1 MGADEGLVALGFTE
15 MEARVYCELLKG
27 APATGYRLAQALGK
41 APPGIYQALASLEHK
56 GAVLVEEGEPR
67 SFRPVPPDEVLTAL
81 QRGFEVRRREA
92 ADALRRL
99 HAPVQ
104 DDRIYHLKST
114 AQVMERARAMI
125 AGATERLLFD
135 LFPPPFGA
143 LAPALTEASARGVSI
158 AGLVYDAS
166 PKVSFDC
173 VRSSDADFVR
183 ERWPGAQL
191 TLVVD
196 AREFLVALLTPDG
209 TGVKQAIWSDSVYLS
224 CLQHS
229 GLSAEVQ
236 QSAPRSARTRLARS
250 FSLIAS
256 SPPGLRHLVGQQ
268 SLSSSKRGDTP

>member
-1 MGADEGLVALGFTE
+1 MALGFTE

-41 APPGIYQALASLEHK
+41 APPSIYQALASLEHK

-67 SFRPVPPDEVLTAL
+67 SFRPVPPDEVLAAL
-81 QRGFEVRRREA
+81 QRGFETRKREA

-99 HAPVQ
+99 HAPAQ

-135 LFPPPFGA
+135 LFPPPFAA
-143 LAPALTEASARGVSI
+143 LVPALTEASARRVSI
-158 AGLVYDAS
+158 AGLVYDDT
-166 PKVSFDC
+166 PEVPFDC
-173 VRSSDADFVR
+173 VRSSSADFTR

-236 QSAPRSARTRLARS
+236 LSAPPSARARMS
-250 FSLIAS
+250 RTISLIGA
-256 SPPGLRHLVGQQ
+256 SPPGLRQLVGQP
-268 SLSSSKRGDTP
+268 SSSIKPKRGATR

>member
-1 MGADEGLVALGFTE
+1 MDADEGLVALGFTE
-15 MEARVYCELLKG
+15 VEARVYCELLKG

-41 APPGIYQALASLEHK
+41 APPSIYQALASLEHK

-81 QRGFEVRRREA
+81 QRGFETRRREA
-92 ADALRRL
+92 ADALRKL

-104 DDRIYHLKST
+104 DDRIYHLKSH

-135 LFPPPFGA
+135 LFPPPLAA
-143 LAPALTEASARGVSI
+143 LTPALTEASARRVSI
-158 AGLVYDAS
+158 AGLVYDEP
-166 PKVSFDC
+166 PKAPFVC
-173 VRSSDADFVR
+173 VRSSSADFVR

-229 GLSAEVQ
+229 GLAAEIQ
-236 QSAPRSARTRLARS
+236 LSAPPSARTRLARS
-250 FSLIAS
+250 FSLINS
-256 SPPGLRHLVGQQ
+256 SPPGLRQLVGRQPR
-268 SLSSSKRGDTP
+268 SSSKRGDTP

>member
-1 MGADEGLVALGFTE
+1 MNADDVLVALGFTE
-15 MEARVYCELLKG
+15 VEARVYCELLKG
-27 APATGYRLAQALGK
+27 APATGYRLAQTLGK
-41 APPGIYQALASLEHK
+41 APPSIYQALASLEHK

-67 SFRPVPPDEVLTAL
+67 SFRPVPPDEVLAAL
-81 QRGFEVRRREA
+81 QRRFEARRREA
-92 ADALRRL
+92 SDALRKL
-99 HAPVQ
+99 HTPVQ

-114 AQVMERARAMI
+114 AQLMERARAMI

-135 LFPPPFGA
+135 LFPPPFA
-143 LAPALTEASARGVSI
+143 TLAPALTEASARRVSI
-158 AGLVYDAS
+158 AGLVYGET
-166 PKVSFDC
+166 PKLPFDC

-191 TLVVD
+191 TLVAD

-236 QSAPRSARTRLARS
+236 LSAPPSSRARLSRS
-250 FSLIAS
+250 FSLIGS
-256 SPPGLRHLVGQQ
+256 SPPGLRHLVGQPT
-268 SLSSSKRGDTP
+268 SSPHRGDTP

>member
-1 MGADEGLVALGFTE
+1 MNADEGLVALGFTE
-15 MEARVYCELLKG
+15 VEARVYCELLKG

-41 APPGIYQALASLEHK
+41 APPSIYQALASLEHK

-67 SFRPVPPDEVLTAL
+67 SFRPVPPDEVLAAL
-81 QRGFEVRRREA
+81 QRGFETRSREA
-92 ADALRRL
+92 ANALRKL

-114 AQVMERARAMI
+114 AQVMERARTMI

-135 LFPPPFGA
+135 LFPPPFA
-143 LAPALTEASARGVSI
+143 SLTQALTEASSRRVAI
-158 AGLVYDAS
+158 AGLVYDET
-166 PKVSFDC
+166 PKVPFDC
-173 VRSSDADFVR
+173 VRSSEADFVR

-209 TGVKQAIWSDSVYLS
+209 TGVKQAIWSDSGYLS

-229 GLSAEVQ
+229 GLSAEVRLNAP
-236 QSAPRSARTRLARS
+236 QSARARLARS

-256 SPPGLRHLVGQQ
+256 SPPGLRQLVGQT
-268 SLSSSKRGDTP
+268 SSTSKRGDTP

>member
-1 MGADEGLVALGFTE
+1 MDADEGLVALGFTE
-15 MEARVYCELLKG
+15 VEARVYCELLKG

-41 APPGIYQALASLEHK
+41 APPSIYQALASLEHK

-67 SFRPVPPDEVLTAL
+67 AFRPVPPDEVVAAL
-81 QRGFEVRRREA
+81 QRGFETRSREA
-92 ADALRRL
+92 ANALRKL
-99 HAPVQ
+99 HAPAQ

-114 AQVMERARAMI
+114 AQVMERARVMI

-143 LAPALTEASARGVSI
+143 LAPTLTEASTRGVAI
-158 AGLVYDAS
+158 AGLVYDKT
-166 PKVSFDC
+166 PKVPFDC

-209 TGVKQAIWSDSVYLS
+209 TGVKQAIWSDSTYLS

-229 GLSAEVQ
+229 GLSAEVRL
-236 QSAPRSARTRLARS
+236 SAPTPMRARLSRA
-250 FSLIAS
+250 FSLIGS
-256 SPPGLRHLVGQQ
+256 SPPGLRQLVGQ
-268 SLSSSKRGDTP
+268 SPTPSKRGALP

>member
-1 MGADEGLVALGFTE
+1 MDADEGLVALGFTE
-15 MEARVYCELLKG
+15 VEARVYCELLKA

-41 APPGIYQALASLEHK
+41 APPNIYQALASLEHK

-67 SFRPVPPDEVLTAL
+67 SFRPVPPEEVLTAL
-81 QRGFEVRRREA
+81 QRGFETRKHAA
-92 ADALRRL
+92 ADALRKL

-104 DDRIYHLKST
+104 DDRIYHLKS
-114 AQVMERARAMI
+114 APQVMERARAMI
-125 AGATERLLFD
+125 AGAAELVLFD
-135 LFPPPFGA
+135 LFPPPLTS
-143 LAPALTEASARGVSI
+143 LAPVLTEAKARGVSV
-158 AGLVYDAS
+158 AGLVYDE
-166 PKVSFDC
+166 PPRVPFTC

-229 GLSAEVQ
+229 GLSAEVRLH
-236 QSAPRSARTRLARS
+236 APQATRARLSRTL
-250 FSLIAS
+250 SLIGA
-256 SPPGLRHLVGQQ
+256 SPPGLRHLVGQ
-268 SLSSSKRGDTP
+268 STLPSKRGDTK